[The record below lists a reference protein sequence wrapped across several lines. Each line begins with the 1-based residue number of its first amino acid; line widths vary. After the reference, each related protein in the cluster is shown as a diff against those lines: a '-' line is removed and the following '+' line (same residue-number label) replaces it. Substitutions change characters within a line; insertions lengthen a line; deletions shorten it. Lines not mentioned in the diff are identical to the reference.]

1 MVGAASPKASGV
13 LVVVVEEKGEEQ
25 EVAGVQGRAER
36 RCGWKSER

>member
-13 LVVVVEEKGEEQ
+13 LVVVEEEGEEQ